1 MAQTRSGGH
10 LLIEALRAQGTDH
23 VFCVPGESFLV
34 ALDGLHA
41 DQAIRTVVCRQ
52 EGGAAMMADAYGK
65 LTHRPGVCF
74 VSRGPGAS
82 NAASGIHIAAQD
94 STPLVMI
101 VGQIASKTIGREAF
115 QEIDYAAMYG
125 HTAKRVEQVVDPAR
139 IPEVVSRAFHT
150 AVNGRAGPVVIA
162 LPEDILRQQTSAEPL
177 ASFHPVEPAPTAAAM
192 GRFSEMLHQASRPV
206 MIVGGR
212 GWTTPTREGLQ
223 RFAADWQLPV
233 VAGFRFQ
240 DCFDNEHEQY
250 VGELGLG
257 TNPHLTAAI
266 QESDLVIAVG
276 VRLGELTTA
285 GYSLID
291 SPQPRQP
298 LVHVY
303 PGMEELGSVYYPAL
317 AVNASTGQFAGALSA
332 VGPAPADRPWSES
345 SRILRQGYLDWTTP
359 LPGSAAVNLSEVVC
373 MLREALPAD
382 AIIANGAGNY
392 TAWVHRF
399 HRYRALGSQLAP
411 TAGSMGYGLP
421 AAVTAKLLYPQRTVV
436 VFAGD
441 GCFLMTGQELAT
453 AVQYRLAIVIIV
465 VNNNMFGTIRMH
477 QERRFPGRVIGTEL
491 VNPDFCALARAYGAH
506 AERVQQT
513 GEFLPALGRALA
525 EPLPALIEIAH
536 DPDSISPTRTLA
548 GLQAGD

>member
-1 MAQTRSGGH
+1 MTRTRSGGH

-34 ALDGLHA
+34 ALDGLHE
-41 DQAIRTVVCRQ
+41 DQSIRTVVCRQ

-94 STPLVMI
+94 STPLVLF
-101 VGQIASKTIGREAF
+101 VGQIARETIGREAF

-125 HTAKRVEQVVDPAR
+125 DIAKRVEQVIDPDR

-150 AVNGRAGPVVIA
+150 AVNGRAGPVVVA
-162 LPEDILRQQTSAEPL
+162 LPEDMLREQTSAEPL
-177 ASFHPVEPAPTAAAM
+177 APFHSLEPAPTTSAM
-192 GRFSEMLHQASRPV
+192 DRFAEMLRQASRPV

-212 GWTTPTREGLQ
+212 GWTARTRECLQ
-223 RFAADWQLPV
+223 QFAADWQLPV

-240 DCFDNEHEQY
+240 DCFDNGHEQY
-250 VGELGLG
+250 VGGLGLG
-257 TNPHLTAAI
+257 TDPDLTAAI
-266 QESDLVIAVG
+266 KASDLVIAVG
-276 VRLGELTTA
+276 VRLGEVTTA

-291 SPQPRQP
+291 IPQPRQP

-317 AVNASTGQFAGALSA
+317 AMNASTDQFAAALGAFS
-332 VGPAPADRPWSES
+332 PAPVERPWSKS
-345 SRILRQGYLDWTTP
+345 TRDLRQGYLDWTQP
-359 LPGSAAVNLSEVVC
+359 LPGRADVNLSEVVC
-373 MLREALPAD
+373 TLRDALPAD

-399 HRYRALGSQLAP
+399 HRYRELGSQLAP

-421 AAVTAKLLYPQRTVV
+421 AAVTAKLLYPERPVV

-465 VNNNMFGTIRMH
+465 VNNNMLGTIRMH
-477 QERRFPGRVIGTEL
+477 QEQRFPGRVIGTEL

-506 AERVQQT
+506 AERVEKT
-513 GEFLPALGRALA
+513 EEFLPALNRALA
-525 EPLPALIEIAH
+525 EPLPALIELTH
-536 DPDSISPTRTLA
+536 DPDTISPTRSLA
-548 GLQAGD
+548 GM

>member
-1 MAQTRSGGH
+1 MTRTRSGGH

-34 ALDGLHA
+34 ALDGLHE
-41 DQAIRTVVCRQ
+41 DQSIRTVVCRQ

-94 STPLVMI
+94 STPLVLF
-101 VGQIASKTIGREAF
+101 VGQIARETIGREAF

-125 HTAKRVEQVVDPAR
+125 DIAKRVEQVIDPDR

-150 AVNGRAGPVVIA
+150 AVNGRAGPVVVA
-162 LPEDILRQQTSAEPL
+162 LPEDMLREQTSAEPL
-177 ASFHPVEPAPTAAAM
+177 APFHSLEPAPTTSAM
-192 GRFSEMLHQASRPV
+192 DRFAEMLRQASRPV

-212 GWTTPTREGLQ
+212 GWTARTRECLQ
-223 RFAADWQLPV
+223 QFAADWQLPV

-240 DCFDNEHEQY
+240 DCFDNGHEQY
-250 VGELGLG
+250 VGGLGLG
-257 TNPHLTAAI
+257 TDPDLTAAI
-266 QESDLVIAVG
+266 KASDLVIAVG
-276 VRLGELTTA
+276 VRLGEVTTA

-291 SPQPRQP
+291 IPQPRQP

-317 AVNASTGQFAGALSA
+317 AMNASTDQFAAALGAFS
-332 VGPAPADRPWSES
+332 PAPVERPWSKS
-345 SRILRQGYLDWTTP
+345 TRDLRQGYLDWTQP
-359 LPGSAAVNLSEVVC
+359 LPGRADVNLSEVVC
-373 MLREALPAD
+373 TLRDALPAD

-399 HRYRALGSQLAP
+399 HRYRELGSQLAP

-421 AAVTAKLLYPQRTVV
+421 AAVTAKLLYPKRTVV

-465 VNNNMFGTIRMH
+465 VNNNMLGTIRMH
-477 QERRFPGRVIGTEL
+477 QEQRFPGRVIGTEL

-506 AERVQQT
+506 AERVEKT
-513 GEFLPALGRALA
+513 EEFLPALNRALA
-525 EPLPALIEIAH
+525 EPLPALIELTH
-536 DPDSISPTRTLA
+536 DPDTISPTRSLA
-548 GLQAGD
+548 GM

>member
-1 MAQTRSGGH
+1 MTRTRSGGH

-34 ALDGLHA
+34 ALDGLHG
-41 DQAIRTVVCRQ
+41 DQSIRTVVCRQ

-94 STPLVMI
+94 STPLVLF
-101 VGQIASKTIGREAF
+101 VGQIARETIGREAF

-125 HTAKRVEQVVDPAR
+125 DIAKRVEQVIDPDR

-150 AVNGRAGPVVIA
+150 AVNGRAGPVVVA
-162 LPEDILRQQTSAEPL
+162 LPEDMLREQTSAEPL
-177 ASFHPVEPAPTAAAM
+177 APFHSLEPAPTTSAM
-192 GRFSEMLHQASRPV
+192 DRFAEMLRQASRPV

-212 GWTTPTREGLQ
+212 GWTARTRECLQ
-223 RFAADWQLPV
+223 QFAADWQLPV

-240 DCFDNEHEQY
+240 DCFDNGHEQY
-250 VGELGLG
+250 VGGLGLG
-257 TNPHLTAAI
+257 TDPDLTAAI
-266 QESDLVIAVG
+266 KASDLVIAVG
-276 VRLGELTTA
+276 VRLGEVTTA

-291 SPQPRQP
+291 IPQPRQP

-317 AVNASTGQFAGALSA
+317 AMNASTDQFAAALGAFS
-332 VGPAPADRPWSES
+332 PAPVERPWSKS
-345 SRILRQGYLDWTTP
+345 TRDLRQGYLDWTQP
-359 LPGSAAVNLSEVVC
+359 LPGRADVNLSEVVC
-373 MLREALPAD
+373 TLRDALPAD

-399 HRYRALGSQLAP
+399 HRYRELGSQLAP

-421 AAVTAKLLYPQRTVV
+421 AAVTAKLLYPKRTVV

-465 VNNNMFGTIRMH
+465 VNNNMLGTIRMH
-477 QERRFPGRVIGTEL
+477 QEQRFPGRVIGTEL

-506 AERVQQT
+506 AERVEKT
-513 GEFLPALGRALA
+513 EEFLPALNRALA
-525 EPLPALIEIAH
+525 EPLPALIELTH
-536 DPDSISPTRTLA
+536 DPDTISPTRSLA
-548 GLQAGD
+548 GM

>member
-1 MAQTRSGGH
+1 MTRTRSGGH

-34 ALDGLHA
+34 ALDGLHE
-41 DQAIRTVVCRQ
+41 DQSIRTVVCRQ

-94 STPLVMI
+94 STPLVLF
-101 VGQIASKTIGREAF
+101 VGQIARETIGREAF

-125 HTAKRVEQVVDPAR
+125 DIAKRVEQVIDPDR

-150 AVNGRAGPVVIA
+150 AVNGRAGPVVVA
-162 LPEDILRQQTSAEPL
+162 LPEDMLREQTSAEPL
-177 ASFHPVEPAPTAAAM
+177 APFHSLEPAPTTSAM
-192 GRFSEMLHQASRPV
+192 DRFAEMLRQASRPV

-212 GWTTPTREGLQ
+212 GWTARTRECLQ
-223 RFAADWQLPV
+223 QFAADWQLPV

-240 DCFDNEHEQY
+240 DCFDNGHEQY
-250 VGELGLG
+250 VGGLGLG
-257 TNPHLTAAI
+257 TDPDLTAAI
-266 QESDLVIAVG
+266 KASDLVIAVG
-276 VRLGELTTA
+276 VRLGEITTA

-291 SPQPRQP
+291 IPQPRQP

-317 AVNASTGQFAGALSA
+317 AMNASTDQFAAALGAFS
-332 VGPAPADRPWSES
+332 PAPVERPWSKS
-345 SRILRQGYLDWTTP
+345 TRDLRQGYLDWTQP
-359 LPGSAAVNLSEVVC
+359 LPGRADVNLSEVVC
-373 MLREALPAD
+373 TLRDALPAD

-392 TAWVHRF
+392 TAWIHRF
-399 HRYRALGSQLAP
+399 HRYRELGSQLAP

-421 AAVTAKLLYPQRTVV
+421 AAVTAKLLYPKRTVV

-465 VNNNMFGTIRMH
+465 VNNNMLGTIRMH
-477 QERRFPGRVIGTEL
+477 QEQRFPGRVIGTEL

-506 AERVQQT
+506 AERVEKT
-513 GEFLPALGRALA
+513 EEFLPALNRALA
-525 EPLPALIEIAH
+525 EPLPALIELTH
-536 DPDSISPTRTLA
+536 DPDTISPTRSLA
-548 GLQAGD
+548 GM

>member
-1 MAQTRSGGH
+1 
-10 LLIEALRAQGTDH
+10 
-23 VFCVPGESFLV
+23 
-34 ALDGLHA
+34 
-41 DQAIRTVVCRQ
+41 
-52 EGGAAMMADAYGK
+52 
-65 LTHRPGVCF
+65 
-74 VSRGPGAS
+74 
-82 NAASGIHIAAQD
+82 
-94 STPLVMI
+94 
-101 VGQIASKTIGREAF
+101 
-115 QEIDYAAMYG
+115 
-125 HTAKRVEQVVDPAR
+125 
-139 IPEVVSRAFHT
+139 
-150 AVNGRAGPVVIA
+150 
-162 LPEDILRQQTSAEPL
+162 
-177 ASFHPVEPAPTAAAM
+177 
-192 GRFSEMLHQASRPV
+192 
-206 MIVGGR
+206 
-212 GWTTPTREGLQ
+212 
-223 RFAADWQLPV
+223 
-233 VAGFRFQ
+233 
-240 DCFDNEHEQY
+240 
-250 VGELGLG
+250 
-257 TNPHLTAAI
+257 
-266 QESDLVIAVG
+266 
-276 VRLGELTTA
+276 
-285 GYSLID
+285 
-291 SPQPRQP
+291 
-298 LVHVY
+298 
-303 PGMEELGSVYYPAL
+303 
-317 AVNASTGQFAGALSA
+317 
-332 VGPAPADRPWSES
+332 
-345 SRILRQGYLDWTTP
+345 LRQGYLDWTTP

-548 GLQAGD
+548 GLQADG

>member
-1 MAQTRSGGH
+1 MTRTRSGGH

-34 ALDGLHA
+34 ALDGLHE
-41 DQAIRTVVCRQ
+41 DQSIRTVVCRQ

-94 STPLVMI
+94 STPLVLF
-101 VGQIASKTIGREAF
+101 VGQIARETIGREAF

-125 HTAKRVEQVVDPAR
+125 DIAKRVEQVIDPDR

-150 AVNGRAGPVVIA
+150 AVNGRAGPVVVA
-162 LPEDILRQQTSAEPL
+162 LPEDMLREQTSAEPL
-177 ASFHPVEPAPTAAAM
+177 APFHSLEPAPTTSAM
-192 GRFSEMLHQASRPV
+192 DRFAEMLRQASRPV

-212 GWTTPTREGLQ
+212 GWTARTRECLQ
-223 RFAADWQLPV
+223 QFAADWQLPV

-240 DCFDNEHEQY
+240 DCFDNGHEQY
-250 VGELGLG
+250 VGGLGLG
-257 TNPHLTAAI
+257 TDPDLTAAI
-266 QESDLVIAVG
+266 KASDLVIAVG
-276 VRLGELTTA
+276 VRLGEVTTA
-285 GYSLID
+285 GYSLINI
-291 SPQPRQP
+291 PQPRQP

-317 AVNASTGQFAGALSA
+317 AMNASTDQFAAALGAFS
-332 VGPAPADRPWSES
+332 PAPVERPWSKS
-345 SRILRQGYLDWTTP
+345 TRDLRQGYLDWTQP
-359 LPGSAAVNLSEVVC
+359 LPGRADVNLSEVVC
-373 MLREALPAD
+373 TLRDALPAD

-399 HRYRALGSQLAP
+399 HRYRELGSQLAP

-421 AAVTAKLLYPQRTVV
+421 AAVTAKLLYPKRTVV

-465 VNNNMFGTIRMH
+465 VNNNMLGTIRMH
-477 QERRFPGRVIGTEL
+477 QEQRFPGRVIGTEL

-506 AERVQQT
+506 AERVEKT
-513 GEFLPALGRALA
+513 EEFLPALNRALA
-525 EPLPALIEIAH
+525 EPLPALIELTH
-536 DPDSISPTRTLA
+536 DPDTISPTRSLA
-548 GLQAGD
+548 GM

>member
-1 MAQTRSGGH
+1 MTGTRSGGH
-10 LLIEALRAQGTDH
+10 LLIEALRAQDTDH

-34 ALDGLHA
+34 ALDGLHG
-41 DQAIRTVVCRQ
+41 DQSIRTVVCRQ

-65 LTHRPGVCF
+65 LMHRPGVCF

-94 STPLVMI
+94 STPLVLF
-101 VGQIASKTIGREAF
+101 VGQIARETIGREAF

-125 HTAKRVEQVVDPAR
+125 HIAKRVEQIVDPNR

-150 AVNGRAGPVVIA
+150 AVNGRAGPVVVV
-162 LPEDILRQQTSAEPL
+162 LPEDMLREHTSAEPL
-177 ASFHPVEPAPTAAAM
+177 APFHFVEPAPTASAM
-192 GRFSEMLHQASRPV
+192 DRFAEMLRQASRPV

-212 GWTTPTREGLQ
+212 GWTVRTRECLQ
-223 RFAADWQLPV
+223 QFAAEWQLPV

-240 DCFDNEHEQY
+240 DCFDNGHDQY
-250 VGELGLG
+250 VGGLGLG
-257 TNPHLTAAI
+257 TDPDLTAAI
-266 QESDLVIAVG
+266 KASDLVIAVG
-276 VRLGELTTA
+276 VRLGEITTA

-291 SPQPRQP
+291 IPQPRQP

-317 AVNASTGQFAGALSA
+317 AMNASTDQFAAALGAI
-332 VGPAPADRPWSES
+332 GPAPAERPWSES
-345 SRILRQGYLDWTTP
+345 TRFLRQGYLDWTQP
-359 LPGSAAVNLSEVVC
+359 LPGPADVNLSEVVC
-373 MLREALPAD
+373 TLRDALPAD

-399 HRYRALGSQLAP
+399 YSYRALGSQLAP

-421 AAVTAKLLYPQRTVV
+421 AAVTAKLLYPERPVV

-465 VNNNMFGTIRMH
+465 VNNNMLGTIRMH
-477 QERRFPGRVIGTEL
+477 QEQRFPGRVIGTEL

-506 AERVQQT
+506 AERVEKT
-513 GEFLPALGRALA
+513 EEFLPALNRALA
-525 EPLPALIEIAH
+525 EPLPALIELTH
-536 DPDSISPTRTLA
+536 DPDTISPTRSLA
-548 GLQAGD
+548 GM